1 MILEAQVKSWLTS
14 RYMALG
20 FVALVL
26 LLFLGS
32 QIVLTKV
39 SAQTATEPLVVINRR
54 TANIRFGP
62 GMNYGVLATV
72 KKGNPL
78 PLLGQFSNRGQ
89 IWFQVHLRGLGDY
102 WVASWVVD
110 INIDIS
116 AVPLVTYKGEGG
128 TVDDGGNS
136 TVPQRIPGSG
146 SGGDSGSGNTGSG
159 GGGSGGG
166 TTTNPTQPPPPPA
179 TTPEPP

>member
-1 MILEAQVKSWLTS
+1 MVLQGRVDPLLNR
-14 RYMALG
+14 RYRVLVFA
-20 FVALVL
+20 ALVIL
-26 LLFLGS
+26 LLLGS
-32 QIVLTKV
+32 QLVLTRV
-39 SAQTATEPLVVINRR
+39 NAQDATEAIVVINRR

-62 GMNYGVLATV
+62 GMNYGILATV
-72 KKGNPL
+72 RKGTPL

-110 INIDIS
+110 INVDIDS
-116 AVPLVTYKGEGG
+116 VPLVTYKGEGG

-136 TVPQRIPGSG
+136 TVPQRITGSD
-146 SGGDSGSGNTGSG
+146 SGGGSNNNTDSGSS
-159 GGGSGGG
+159 GSGGG
-166 TTTNPTQPPPPPA
+166 TTTNPTQPPPPPPA